1 MDGPVN
7 LLELVTG
14 KDMGPLNQVFMS
26 GAGHRA
32 LLTLTTAIGL

>member
-7 LLELVTG
+7 MLELVTG

-32 LLTLTTAIGL
+32 LLTLTTATGP

>member
-14 KDMGPLNQVFMS
+14 KDTGPFNQVFMS
-26 GAGHRA
+26 GAVTCA
-32 LLTLTTAIGL
+32 LLTLTTATGP

>member
-7 LLELVTG
+7 LLELVAGRDTG
-14 KDMGPLNQVFMS
+14 PFNQVFMS